1 MTRSVA
7 THSEK
12 QFDLTWN
19 WTTVTRNR
27 SLNISAL
34 SLIFFSPSSIN
45 IFVNLLKRIK
55 TYLRSTMTEQRL
67 TDLAVLS
74 IKSEKTAALDLDEV
88 VSMFFSGK
96 KMNR

>member
-1 MTRSVA
+1 
-7 THSEK
+7 
-12 QFDLTWN
+12 
-19 WTTVTRNR
+19 
-27 SLNISAL
+27 
-34 SLIFFSPSSIN
+34 
-45 IFVNLLKRIK
+45 
-55 TYLRSTMTEQRL
+55 MTEQRL